1 MLSYPWSVIAALVYT
16 YALVVVYALSER
28 FPRLQ
33 KLCDARA
40 GAICIGAVAV
50 FSILFGL
57 IPQDPAA
64 TGPLAALGWTQMR
77 RNPVFVAL
85 LVCLMTTLGL
95 SAIAGLYRIRRQGL
109 RVSTLAHLACYLVFV
124 GGLFGAGDKQT
135 VYVTAV
141 QDQPVSLG
149 KDADGMPAM
158 LPFMLVLNDFTI
170 EEYPAAPGPVDT
182 LTLDDGRI
190 VTMPPRVPKGF
201 RSDVTIRSRSGERQA
216 AVAVNHPARV
226 GAWRIY
232 QYGYDR
238 SQGSESRISEL
249 LCVRDGWYPLI
260 AAGLWLL
267 LGTGAWMFLTA
278 GGRRKKEKQS

>member
-1 MLSYPWSVIAALVYT
+1 MLSYPWSVIGALVYT
-16 YALVVVYALSER
+16 YALILLYALSGR

-33 KLCDARA
+33 KLYDSRA
-40 GAICIGAVAV
+40 GAIVVGAVAV
-50 FSILFGL
+50 FAILFGL

-85 LVCLMTTLGL
+85 LFLLTTSMGL
-95 SAIAGLYRIRRQGL
+95 SAIAGLSGIRRQGL
-109 RVSTLAHLACYLVFV
+109 RVSTLAHLACYLIFV

-135 VYVTAV
+135 VFVTALK
-141 QDQPVSLG
+141 DQPVSFG
-149 KDADGMPAM
+149 KDAEGAPAM

-182 LTLDDGRI
+182 LTLDDGRV
-190 VTMPPRVPKGF
+190 VTMPPRVPKGY
-201 RSDVTIRSRSGERQA
+201 RSDVTILSRSGERQA

-238 SQGSESRISEL
+238 SQGAQSRISEL

-267 LGTGAWMFLTA
+267 LGSGVWMFFVS
-278 GGRRKKEKQS
+278 GRRRKKENGR

>member
-1 MLSYPWSVIAALVYT
+1 MLSYPWSVIGALVYT
-16 YALVVVYALSER
+16 YALILLYALSGR
-28 FPRLQ
+28 FPRLR
-33 KLCDARA
+33 KLYDSRA
-40 GAICIGAVAV
+40 GAICVGAVAV
-50 FSILFGL
+50 FAILFGL

-85 LVCLMTTLGL
+85 LFLLMTSMGL
-95 SAIAGLYRIRRQGL
+95 SAIAGLYGIRRQGL
-109 RVSTLAHLACYLVFV
+109 RVSTFAHLACYLIFL

-135 VYVTAV
+135 VFVTAV
-141 QDQPVSLG
+141 QDQPVSFG
-149 KDADGMPAM
+149 KDADGAPAM

-182 LTLDDGRI
+182 LTLDDGRV
-190 VTMPPRVPKGF
+190 VTMPPRVPKGY
-201 RSDVTIRSRSGERQA
+201 RSDVTILSRSGERQA

-238 SQGSESRISEL
+238 SQGAQSRISEL

-267 LGTGAWMFLTA
+267 LGSGVWMFFVS
-278 GGRRKKEKQS
+278 GGRRKKENGR

>member
-40 GAICIGAVAV
+40 GAVCVGAVAV

-77 RNPVFVAL
+77 RNPVFIAL

-182 LTLDDGRI
+182 VTLDDGRI
-190 VTMPPRVPKGF
+190 VTMPPRFPKSY
-201 RSDVTIRSRSGERQA
+201 RSDVTIRSRKGERKA
-216 AVAVNHPARV
+216 SLSVNHPARV

-267 LGTGAWMFLTA
+267 LASGVWMFITA
-278 GGRRKKEKQS
+278 GGRRKKEQAS